1 VSVRL
6 VVSAGWALVFAA
18 VVLLCPVGARAAVQT
33 LVVPTVASPPPLDPK
48 ADVATWAQAA
58 SVTLSWDVQHQKPSS
73 ELSVAHIATDATY
86 LYVRFDNAQH
96 EPLWARQHTND
107 IGDGTDDEIWVD
119 LWPNGPNG
127 FYYQFAA
134 TSNGTHFQYSTEN
147 TAYDPTWW
155 SYGAAH
161 PDGSWTTTEKIPLKV
176 VRGSGSSGGWRIQFV
191 RIVRSTGER
200 QIWSWGPLQTNGDDV
215 TYAAPTS
222 GMAPAAVSRATP
234 RVGVYG
240 LGALGSPGSG
250 LSTSRMGADF
260 SVPVTATSSIYG
272 TLHPDFSNVEVDQQ
286 TIAPTAYQRVYTEV
300 RPFFTQGANYY
311 DPFDC
316 DVCPYT
322 AQLYTPSI
330 PTPRDGYAFEGKQG
344 LFSFAGFDAVGLDRD
359 DGAEMVQMHTPNNQW
374 SYAVQQVDVDL
385 PGIVDHTITS
395 GVHFNDAKHWDAFFN
410 YGEDLGTDVLDDS
423 RNKRIDGGAYY
434 YTNTFGMGASL
445 RSFGEYYQPL
455 DGYVTHPDIAGYAIF
470 ENKEWLFPATSW
482 LDSIQF
488 WSFVDRYHDHTGAL
502 DQTDNNLS
510 LDVLTHG
517 LIDVQGGIGSSY
529 LKLPNGIFS
538 PVSQD
543 GIQFTW
549 HSGSANNPGNNGNHG
564 SSATPTVI
572 SWNGGRFGPGRLNA
586 WLRSSTMRAGQR
598 GTITFEVDDTD
609 QQLDSGARNEQW
621 LERLS
626 YNYLIGQNS
635 SVAFGIRRID
645 GTAPLIFTLAPPTL
659 INAWNVSF
667 DYHKRWGP
675 NELYF
680 AYGDASQ
687 VYTVHEFIVKLIRYV
702 GAEKGT

>member
-1 VSVRL
+1 VRRVVSVAWLL
-6 VVSAGWALVFAA
+6 VVAA
-18 VVLLCPVGARAAVQT
+18 VLCPAAAWAAAEH
-33 LVVPTVASPPPLDPK
+33 LVVPTVTSPLPLDPT
-48 ADVATWAQAA
+48 ADPSTWAAA
-58 SVTLSWDVQHQKPSS
+58 RSVTLPWDVQHQKPSS
-73 ELSVAHIATDATY
+73 EQSVARIATDGVF
-86 LYVRFDNAQH
+86 LYVRFDNAQR
-96 EPLWARQHTND
+96 ESLWAQQHTND
-107 IGDGTDDEIWVD
+107 VGDGTDDEVWID

-147 TAYDPTWW
+147 TAYDPSWT
-155 SYGAAH
+155 SFGAAH
-161 PDGSWTTTEKIPLKV
+161 AGGWTTTMKIPLRV
-176 VRGSGSSGGWRIQFV
+176 VRGSGSNGGWRVQFV

-200 QIWSWGPLQTNGDDV
+200 QIWSWGPAQTNGDDV
-215 TYAAPTS
+215 TYAGPTT
-222 GMAPAAVSRATP
+222 GMPPAAVSKASP
-234 RVGVYG
+234 RVALYT
-240 LGALGSPGSG
+240 LGALGSPDSG
-250 LSTSRMGADF
+250 LSTSRLGADF
-260 SVPVTATSSIYG
+260 SVPVTPTSSVYG
-272 TLHPDFSNVEVDQQ
+272 TIHPDFSNVEVDQQ

-316 DVCPYT
+316 DICPT
-322 AQLYTPSI
+322 TEQLYTPSI

-344 LFSFAGFDAVGLDRD
+344 LFSFAGFDAVGDDRN
-359 DGAEMVQMHTPNNQW
+359 DGAAMVQMHTPNNQL
-374 SYAVQQVDVDL
+374 SYAVQEVDVDL
-385 PGIVDHTITS
+385 PGIVDHTVTS
-395 GVHFNDAKHWDAFFN
+395 GIHFNDSQHWDAFFN
-410 YGEDLGTDVLDDS
+410 YGEDQGTDVLDPA
-423 RNKRIDGGAYY
+423 RNKRIDGGAIY
-434 YTNTFGMGASL
+434 YTNTFAGGASL
-445 RSFGEYYQPL
+445 RSFGEYYLPL
-455 DGYVTHPDIAGYAIF
+455 DGYITHPDVAGYAVF

-488 WSFVDRYHDHTGAL
+488 WSFADRYHDHTGAL

-529 LKLPNGIFS
+529 LKLPNGVFT

-564 SSATPTVI
+564 SSATPTI
-572 SWNGGRFGPGRLNA
+572 LSWNGGRFGPGRLES
-586 WLRSSTMRAGQR
+586 WLRSSTMRAGTR
-598 GTITFEVDDTD
+598 GTLTLEVDDTD
-609 QQLDSGARNEQW
+609 QLLDAGGRDMQW

-626 YNYLIGQNS
+626 YTYATGPNS
-635 SVAFGIRRID
+635 SIAFGIRRID
-645 GTAPLIFTLAPPTL
+645 GTAPLIDTLTPPVF

-667 DYHKRWGP
+667 DYHKRVGP

-687 VYTVHEFIVKLIRYV
+687 VYTVHEFILKLIHYF